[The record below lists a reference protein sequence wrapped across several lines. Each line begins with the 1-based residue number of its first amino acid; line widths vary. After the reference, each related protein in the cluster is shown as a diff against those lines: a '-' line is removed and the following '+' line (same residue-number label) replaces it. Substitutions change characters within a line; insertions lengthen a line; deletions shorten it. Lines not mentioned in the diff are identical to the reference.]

1 MSERTVTLTT
11 PQACSALYAL
21 ADEERRTRATA
32 ERYGWTADHH
42 RITEGDAAAQVSI
55 LRQLGMPGRQICG
68 FRRIQLGFSPLTPA
82 GAA

>member
-1 MSERTVTLTT
+1 MTGTVTLTT

-32 ERYGWTADHH
+32 ERYGWTAAHH

-55 LRQLGMPGRQICG
+55 LRQLGTPGRQICG
-68 FRRIQLGFSPLTPA
+68 FRRIQLGFGPLTPA